1 MLSLRDTGLIVS
13 RGEGSAPPWGGR
25 TGPQAW
31 VPSGT
36 WKMPVSWFLLSLA
49 LGRNPVVVSL
59 ERLMEPQD
67 TARCS
72 LVSLGLWEAGKGS
85 ELEFSLCLITARVWL
100 LSLPLSELPCL
111 VCLVLMGEEK
121 MERGQELVLSSGK
134 GLGWG
139 FQEGDRQGMGAV
151 KLGKVLELN

>member
-1 MLSLRDTGLIVS
+1 ML
-13 RGEGSAPPWGGR
+13 
-25 TGPQAW
+25 
-31 VPSGT
+31 SGT

-67 TARCS
+67 TAHCS

-85 ELEFSLCLITARVWL
+85 ELKFSLCLITARVWL

-134 GLGWG
+134 GLG
-139 FQEGDRQGMGAV
+139 QEAPEGDRQWLGGCQARKGA
-151 KLGKVLELN
+151 